1 MQYHYQSQKRREM
14 LAFVPDSCK
23 IILEIG
29 CGDGS
34 FSEQLKLERNVQVWG
49 VELNPEVAAVA
60 ENKLDKVLCGD
71 LLELQNELPLG
82 YFDCIICNDILE
94 HFVHTSSLISQLKKL
109 LRPGGYIASS
119 LPNFRYVGNLWEI
132 LVKKDFEYKNSGI
145 LDYTHYRF
153 FTQKSIVRMFSDLGF
168 TIVKS
173 EGINP
178 TPSLKVK
185 LFNLI
190 FFNHFSDI
198 PYMQIATLAQLK

>member
-1 MQYHYQSQKRREM
+1 MQYHYQSLKRREM

-23 IILEIG
+23 VILEIG

-34 FSEQLKLERNVQVWG
+34 FSEQLKLERSAQVWG
-49 VELNPEVAAVA
+49 VELNPEVAALA
-60 ENKLDKVLCGD
+60 EKKLDKVLCGD
-71 LLELQNELPLG
+71 LLELIKELPAG

-94 HFVHTSSLISQLKKL
+94 HFVHTSSLIRELKKL
-109 LRPGGYIASS
+109 LRPDGYITSS

-168 TIVKS
+168 TVVKS

-185 LFNLI
+185 IFNLI

>member
-1 MQYHYQSQKRREM
+1 MQYHYQAQKRREM
-14 LAFVPDSCK
+14 LAFVPESCK
-23 IILEIG
+23 VILEVG

-34 FSEQLKLERNVQVWG
+34 FGEQLRLERNAQVWG
-49 VELNPEVAAVA
+49 VELNPEVASVA
-60 ENKLDKVLCGD
+60 RKKLDKVLCGD
-71 LLELQNELPLG
+71 LLELLKDLPAG

-94 HFVHTSSLISQLKKL
+94 HFVHTGSLIGELKNL
-109 LRPGGYIASS
+109 LKPGGYITSS

-153 FTQKSIVRMFSDLGF
+153 FTQKSIVRMFSNLGF
-168 TIVKS
+168 TIIKS
-173 EGINP
+173 EGVNP
-178 TPSLKVK
+178 TPSVKVK

-190 FFNHFSDI
+190 FFNHFPDI